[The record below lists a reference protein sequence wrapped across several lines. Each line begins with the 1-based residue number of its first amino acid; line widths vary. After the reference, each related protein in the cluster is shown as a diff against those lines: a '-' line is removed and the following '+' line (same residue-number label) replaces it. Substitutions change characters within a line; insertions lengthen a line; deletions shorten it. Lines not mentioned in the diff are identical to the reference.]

1 MSNSAAAAAAAAAAE
16 QHAEQLHAVR
26 RRAAAV
32 RRVGA
37 GQAGDRH
44 LPAPPG
50 AQLPVGAGGA
60 GPGLRLPLRRL
71 PQGPADQGTEDR
83 RRAQR
88 FDGEHSNVAARAVPC
103 LAGSTGDRTIFRCV
117 LVVRVH
123 VDVMVKKQ
131 IGEGYVYRQRKEEGD
146 DDGCKMLGS

>member
-1 MSNSAAAAAAAAAAE
+1 MENSAGVSGSASGFVVVRGPQSVQPLEMEE
-16 QHAEQLHAVR
+16 QRAEQLHAVR

-83 RRAQR
+83 RRAQH
-88 FDGEHSNVAARAVPC
+88 FDREHSNVAARH
-103 LAGSTGDRTIFRCV
+103 
-117 LVVRVH
+117 RV
-123 VDVMVKKQ
+123 
-131 IGEGYVYRQRKEEGD
+131 
-146 DDGCKMLGS
+146 